1 MTQYLPP
8 DLLALFAPRDPIA
21 YAEPL
26 DRPVWEKKPWRYT
39 GIAQYLS
46 LFEDAS
52 DTPDPTF
59 PETKKERQER
69 KRTKRF
75 ERNNALIEERKVS
88 WDPHNLTNA
97 TGDPFK
103 TLFVSRANYDTSESR
118 LKREFDVYGPIKTV
132 RIIYD
137 RETKR
142 PRGYAFVEFE
152 HERDMH
158 GKSS

>member
-88 WDPHNLTNA
+88 CEL
-97 TGDPFK
+97 
-103 TLFVSRANYDTSESR
+103 
-118 LKREFDVYGPIKTV
+118 IKKKKK
-132 RIIYD
+132 D
-137 RETKR
+137 R
-142 PRGYAFVEFE
+142 
-152 HERDMH
+152 
-158 GKSS
+158 